1 MCANAQRIVF
11 RGTTIRASVDGTDSE
26 RSEMNRD
33 RLHGICRQFNGALK
47 QHWGALTDNPR
58 AVDAGQRERLA
69 GRIQERRAIS
79 AQESR
84 RQLEDFL
91 NRNRN
96 WWDLS
101 RR

>member
-1 MCANAQRIVF
+1 
-11 RGTTIRASVDGTDSE
+11 
-26 RSEMNRD
+26 MNRD
-33 RLHGICRQFNGALK
+33 RLHGICRQFSGTVK
-47 QHWGALTDNPR
+47 QQWGALIDDPL
-58 AVDAGQRERLA
+58 AADAGARERLA
-69 GRIQERRAIS
+69 GRIQEQRGIS

>member
-1 MCANAQRIVF
+1 
-11 RGTTIRASVDGTDSE
+11 
-26 RSEMNRD
+26 MNRD
-33 RLHGICRQFNGALK
+33 RLHGICRQFNGTLK
-47 QHWGALTDNPR
+47 QEWGALTDDPL
-58 AVDAGQRERLA
+58 AVDAGKRERLA
-69 GRIQERRAIS
+69 GRIQEQRAVS

-91 NRNRN
+91 SRNRN

>member
-1 MCANAQRIVF
+1 
-11 RGTTIRASVDGTDSE
+11 
-26 RSEMNRD
+26 MNRD
-33 RLHGICRQFNGALK
+33 QLHGICRQFSGTVK
-47 QHWGALTDNPR
+47 QQWGALTDDPL
-58 AVDAGQRERLA
+58 AVDAGTRERLA
-69 GRIQERRAIS
+69 GRIQEQRGIS